1 MLIEAERAVITV
13 WCARLTWA
21 LLPVSAGVALSDALD
36 GWDAGPAHLAAVL
49 LWAAWTLGLIAL
61 LAPRPWGLTALRVV
75 APTVVLL
82 TLFSIASTSGTSA
95 TLAVTSAVVAA
106 AFALS
111 APVAQ
116 AAGNS
121 LAYGDE
127 VRFPLRIPLALFFGP
142 VPLAVV
148 LIAGGASVGPLLVAN
163 ESYVAGVLISIV
175 GIAFAVVLA
184 RSLHSLSVRW
194 LVLVPAG
201 LVVVDPLTL
210 LDPVLMRREY
220 IVGVERLVRTRS
232 ETGSLDLRLGTAAG
246 TIAVS
251 LRETHPFAR
260 RKGRRDSTLQES
272 AGVLVSIVRPDAFLQ
287 AAGGRRIEVS

>member
-1 MLIEAERAVITV
+1 MLIEAEREVVSV

-21 LLPVSAGVALSDALD
+21 LLPVSTGVALSDALD
-36 GWDAGPAHLAAVL
+36 GWSTGPARLAAVM

-75 APTVVLL
+75 APAAVVL
-82 TLFSIASTSGTSA
+82 TLSAIWSTSAASA
-95 TLAVTSAVVAA
+95 TLAVSTAAVAA

-116 AAGNS
+116 AAGNA

-127 VRFPLRIPLALFFGP
+127 IRFPLRIPLALFFGP
-142 VPLAVV
+142 VPLAVA
-148 LIAGGASVGPLLVAN
+148 LIAGGASVGPLLLAN
-163 ESYVAGVLISIV
+163 ESYIAGAVVSVV
-175 GIAFAVVLA
+175 GIALAFALA

-201 LVVVDPLTL
+201 LVVVDPLAL
-210 LDPVLMRREY
+210 VDPVLMRREQ
-220 IVGVERLVRTRS
+220 IRGVERLVRTRS
-232 ETGSLDLRLGTAAG
+232 ETGFLDLRLGTAAG
-246 TIAVS
+246 TVAIA

-260 RKGRRDSTLQES
+260 RRGRRDSALQEA
-272 AGVLVSIVRPDAFLQ
+272 AGVLVSIVRVGAFLR
-287 AAGGRRIEVS
+287 AAGDRRIAIS

>member
-1 MLIEAERAVITV
+1 MMIEAERAVVTV

-21 LLPVSAGVALSDALD
+21 LLPVSAGVALGDALG
-36 GWDAGPAHLAAVL
+36 GWSTGPARLAAVM
-49 LWAAWTLGLIAL
+49 LWAAWALGLIAL

-75 APTVVLL
+75 APAAALLAVL
-82 TLFSIASTSGTSA
+82 SVWSTSAASA

-116 AAGNS
+116 AAGNA

-127 VRFPLRIPLALFFGP
+127 IRFPLRIPLALFFGP

-148 LIAGGASVGPLLVAN
+148 LIVGGVSVGPLLLAN
-163 ESYVAGVLISIV
+163 ESYIAGAVLSIV
-175 GIAFAVVLA
+175 GIALA
-184 RSLHSLSVRW
+184 ALLGRSLHSLSVRW

-210 LDPVLMRREY
+210 LDPVLMRREH
-220 IVGVERLVRTRS
+220 VLGVERLARTRS
-232 ETGSLDLRLGTAAG
+232 VPGSLDLRLGTAAG

-260 RKGRRDSTLQES
+260 RRGRRDSALEEA
-272 AGVLVSIVRPDAFLQ
+272 AGVLVSIVRADAFLV
-287 AAGGRRIEVS
+287 AAGERHISIG